1 MPLRCDAVEIGGV
14 VAQAVACTSVP
25 GWLTVVVARLD
36 CAPRF
41 CSSACRKACSEA
53 ELALF
58 AVPVEVEPLPAALLQ
73 VVDPVVVGVVP
84 AAAPVLLALEPVA
97 VDDVAAVLPD
107 PAGVSALT
115 SAWKSCCSFV
125 SALLAE
131 SDEDPDEVPD
141 ADVDGVL
148 DRPCSRLCK
157 PLARLS

>member
-1 MPLRCDAVEIGGV
+1 VEIGGV

-25 GWLTVVVARLD
+25 GWLTVVVDRLD

-53 ELALF
+53 EVALPE
-58 AVPVEVEPLPAALLQ
+58 VPVEVEPLP
-73 VVDPVVVGVVP
+73 VVDPGVVDVVP

-125 SALLAE
+125 SALLPVSE
-131 SDEDPDEVPD
+131 EDPDEVPD
-141 ADVDGVL
+141 VAGDGVL